1 MKCHIPVDI
10 SKIKIKT
17 KHFLG
22 VKDKPSRCGVAA
34 EICDEKGFSRG
45 CCGSWRACLCEYP
58 SGVTQGQAKV

>member
-22 VKDKPSRCGVAA
+22 IKDKPSGHGVAA
-34 EICDEKGFSRG
+34 EPCDEKGFFQRFLLSME
-45 CCGSWRACLCEYP
+45 SISLWALPLE
-58 SGVTQGQAKV
+58 